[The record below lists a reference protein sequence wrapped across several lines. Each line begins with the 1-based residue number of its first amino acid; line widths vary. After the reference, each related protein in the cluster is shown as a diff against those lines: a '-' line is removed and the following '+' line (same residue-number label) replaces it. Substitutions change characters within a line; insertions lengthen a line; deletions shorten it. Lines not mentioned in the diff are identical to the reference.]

1 MNAPRVLGNGCLSCT
16 ASYVSDVEA
25 SLRDV
30 TQFLAALGNPHRD
43 GFTVRCQVE
52 HPDNL
57 ACLFKAEIFALVD
70 GNYVMGF
77 TRLRGDSLLFA
88 HVLRDYREYVSTG
101 MLPILFPG
109 ELIPR
114 CRLGPTNDP
123 QVDGLDLMLP

>member
-1 MNAPRVLGNGCLSCT
+1 MTAPRVLGNACLSCT

-25 SLRDV
+25 SLKDV

-70 GNYVMGF
+70 GNYFMDFV
-77 TRLRGDSLLFA
+77 RLRGDPLLFA
-88 HVLRDYREYVSTG
+88 HVLRDYREYVSTR

-114 CRLGPTNDP
+114 CRFGPSTDP
-123 QVDGLDLMLP
+123 QLDMPPLTL

>member
-1 MNAPRVLGNGCLSCT
+1 MTAPRVLGNACLSCT

-70 GNYVMGF
+70 GNYVMEF

-88 HVLRDYREYVSTG
+88 HVLRAYREYVSTG
-101 MLPILFPG
+101 MLPILFPASSFLAVDSG
-109 ELIPR
+109 RVLTRSWI
-114 CRLGPTNDP
+114 CRH
-123 QVDGLDLMLP
+123 

>member
-1 MNAPRVLGNGCLSCT
+1 MNAPRVLGDACLSCT

-43 GFTVRCQVE
+43 GFAVRCQVE

-70 GNYVMGF
+70 GNYVMEF

-88 HVLRDYREYVSTG
+88 HVLGDDRESG
-101 MLPILFPG
+101 IQPRAIGIL
-109 ELIPR
+109 
-114 CRLGPTNDP
+114 
-123 QVDGLDLMLP
+123 

>member
-1 MNAPRVLGNGCLSCT
+1 MAAPRVFGNACLSCT

-25 SLRDV
+25 SLKDV
-30 TQFLAALGNPHRD
+30 TQFLAAVGNPHRD

-70 GNYVMGF
+70 GKYVMEF

-88 HVLRDYREYVSTG
+88 NVLRDYREYVSTG

-109 ELIPR
+109 DLIPR
-114 CRLGPTNDP
+114 CRLGPSNDP
-123 QVDGLDLMLP
+123 QVDVPPLLL

>member
-1 MNAPRVLGNGCLSCT
+1 MTAPRVLGNACLSCT

-25 SLRDV
+25 SLKDV

-70 GNYVMGF
+70 GNYVLEF

-88 HVLRDYREYVSTG
+88 HVLRGYREYVSTG
-101 MLPILFPG
+101 MLPMLFPG
-109 ELIPR
+109 DLIPR
-114 CRLGPTNDP
+114 CRLGPSNDP
-123 QVDGLDLMLP
+123 QVDVPPLLL

>member
-1 MNAPRVLGNGCLSCT
+1 MHAPRVLGNACLSCT

-43 GFTVRCQVE
+43 GLTVSCLVE
-52 HPDNL
+52 HPDNR
-57 ACLFKAEIFALVD
+57 ACLFKAEIVALVD
-70 GNYVMGF
+70 GNYVMEF

-88 HVLRDYREYVSTG
+88 HVIRDLREYVSTG

-109 ELIPR
+109 DLIPR
-114 CRLGPTNDP
+114 CRLGPSNDP
-123 QVDGLDLMLP
+123 QVDVPPLLL